1 LAKRPAIPHPPD
13 VRALPVT
20 VAFWTPVRAGIAL
33 VLLAAL
39 LWSTSGVLI
48 KSLRLESAAIAGV
61 RAAIAGLTLAPF
73 LRYLRPKALERGNAL
88 RLLVLLCAYTGT
100 VLCFN
105 FAIKWTTAANAI
117 ALVYTSPAWVF
128 ALTCLAERRMPGRL
142 AIPIALVLA
151 GVAVLLAEPVQG
163 TSLRGNVLGLLA
175 GACFGT
181 FTFLITRLRQP
192 AIALV
197 SLCNLFAGTSLFLLF
212 PAAFRWGEFSGS
224 DWLVLGFLGV
234 FQIAAGHVC
243 FTAALQ
249 RIPATQ
255 ASMLALGE
263 PLLNPLWVFLFLG
276 EVPSAHGFAGLA
288 VILSGVFTDFW
299 VRRSWEPAGPGAR
312 RR

>member
-1 LAKRPAIPHPPD
+1 MAKRLQTPVAPD
-13 VRALPVT
+13 PRAHAAAPG
-20 VAFWTPVRAGIAL
+20 FWTPVRAGIAL
-33 VLLAAL
+33 VLLAGL

-61 RAAIAGLTLAPF
+61 RAAIAGVVLAPF
-73 LRYLRPKALERGNAL
+73 LRYLRPRDLDGGRAL
-88 RLLVLLCAYTGT
+88 RWAVLLCAYTGT

-105 FAIKWTTAANAI
+105 IAIRWTTAANAI

-128 ALTCLAERRMPGRL
+128 AFTCLEERRLRPRL
-142 AIPIALVLA
+142 AIPILLVLA
-151 GVAVLLAEPVQG
+151 GVAMLLAEPVRG
-163 TSLRGNVLGLLA
+163 TSLRGNLLGLLA

-181 FTFLITRLRQP
+181 FTFLITRLHQP

-197 SLCNLFAGTSLFLLF
+197 SLCNLFAGVALFLLF
-212 PAAFRWGEFSGS
+212 PAAFRLAEFSGT

-249 RIPATQ
+249 RIPPTQ
-255 ASMLALGE
+255 ASILALGE

-288 VILSGVFTDFW
+288 AILAGVFADFW
-299 VRRSWEPAGPGAR
+299 ARSGAPSAAR
-312 RR
+312 H